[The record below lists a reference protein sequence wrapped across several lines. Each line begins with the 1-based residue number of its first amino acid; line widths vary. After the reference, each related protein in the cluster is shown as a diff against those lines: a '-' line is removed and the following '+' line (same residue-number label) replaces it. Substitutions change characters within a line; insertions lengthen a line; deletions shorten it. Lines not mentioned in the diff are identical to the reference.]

1 MSTKTLYLCAACRQK
16 LRHNIQITELKGD
29 GAPEKDTC
37 AFCRR
42 SCYGGWYEI
51 SYKEAAHD

>member
-16 LRHNIQITELKGD
+16 LKNNLRIEEIKGD
-29 GAPEKDTC
+29 AALEKDTC

-51 SYKEAAHD
+51 SYKEANT